1 MNIGIAGE
9 IAQLAAAIAGIEAA
23 YQEKSDEVARLSAEN
38 EQLRHRVAS
47 DEAEN
52 EQLRLR
58 AASDE
63 LHCELHNVRTQYKDL
78 LGGVLPIWTSLGA
91 AGYTGGVP
99 AVNTDTIHAFVV
111 DAIQFYR
118 NRDSIAQ
125 EMGCDGED
133 LLQAYP
139 VFLAAVARK
148 MSEMA
153 AAEENFEQKN
163 EQHQDRLEKMRALL
177 ALP

>member
-1 MNIGIAGE
+1 MDIA
-9 IAQLAAAIAGIEAA
+9 IAEHIAGISAA
-23 YQEKSDEVARLSAEN
+23 YQEKSDEAARLKAEV
-38 EQLRHRVAS
+38 EQLRHR
-47 DEAEN
+47 
-52 EQLRLR
+52 
-58 AASDE
+58 AATEEMHRE
-63 LHCELHNVRTQYKDL
+63 LHSVRTQYNL
-78 LGGVLPIWTSLGA
+78 LLDGVLPIWTSLGA
-91 AGYTGGVP
+91 AGYTGGVA

-125 EMGCDGED
+125 EMGCDGKD
-133 LLQAYP
+133 LLGAYP

-153 AAEENFEQKN
+153 AAEENFEQMN

-177 ALP
+177 A